1 MGTHACPLP
10 SIWTVLQVK
19 CKAFTCKK
27 KKKVCDI
34 KVVNSMAEHERK
46 TEQCDL
52 RPGQERLHLSV
63 EPKQQTVCV
72 YACVYVCVRERQ
84 AEGKHAVKD
93 IQIVRCT
100 VRTLQPF
107 HKDIWPC

>member
-1 MGTHACPLP
+1 MGTRACPLP

-19 CKAFTCKK
+19 CKAFIC

-46 TEQCDL
+46 AEQCDL

-63 EPKQQTVCV
+63 DQPKRVCV
-72 YACVYVCVRERQ
+72 CAYVCVRKRER
-84 AEGKHAVKD
+84 EDRGRKNMM
-93 IQIVRCT
+93 
-100 VRTLQPF
+100 
-107 HKDIWPC
+107 